1 MEYHFFVFHGTLG
14 FPLFNR
20 QRRHH
25 GCAGEAEW
33 SMDATFRRLP
43 EKNILTGNSSDPE
56 RQRRYARVAG
66 LLIGNIVR
74 YIIACNV
81 ITNHSGRLGAPP

>member
-1 MEYHFFVFHGTLG
+1 MEYHFFVFPGTLG

-43 EKNILTGNSSDPE
+43 EKKIYLREILVTLKDKEGMQG
-56 RQRRYARVAG
+56 QRDCS
-66 LLIGNIVR
+66 LEI
-74 YIIACNV
+74 
-81 ITNHSGRLGAPP
+81 